1 MNKFNKVVGMS
12 VDKLDNYLQA
22 RSRCYPQ
29 SSLSR
34 GNQIFTF
41 NIVLK
46 IERFSKD
53 STSRLQTVERMKS
66 LDFCTQNLKR
76 DV

>member
-1 MNKFNKVVGMS
+1 MGMS

-29 SSLSR
+29 PSLSR

-46 IERFSKD
+46 IEKFSKD
-53 STSRLQTVERMKS
+53 STSRLQTVRRMKS
-66 LDFCTQNLKR
+66 LGFCTQNLKR

>member
-12 VDKLDNYLQA
+12 VDKLDTYLQA
-22 RSRCYPQ
+22 QSRCYPQ

-34 GNQIFTF
+34 GNQIFAF

-46 IERFSKD
+46 IERFSKF
-53 STSRLQTVERMKS
+53 SPSRLQTVTRMKS
-66 LDFCTQNLKR
+66 LDFCTQNPKR
-76 DV
+76 DI